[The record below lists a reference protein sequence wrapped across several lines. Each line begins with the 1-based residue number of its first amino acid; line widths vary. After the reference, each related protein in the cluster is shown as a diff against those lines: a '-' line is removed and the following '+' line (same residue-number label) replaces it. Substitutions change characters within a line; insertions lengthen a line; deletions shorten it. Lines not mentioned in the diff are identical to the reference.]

1 MQRQSCWPVI
11 HPRLA
16 CSSCGTRVSLP
27 TCPCPRLLVQVRR
40 SRFGVDGGALRG
52 VLSGLASD
60 WPSRDGSLKSCGSSC
75 CPPVFHRLAMSC
87 SLLLVL
93 LLGSAVTS
101 HIITSED
108 RQMAVK
114 AGPEEGEDVS
124 VLLQQLKVRVEQ
136 LEKES
141 KARGQR
147 RPAEQVQLHSAW
159 LWF

>member
-16 CSSCGTRVSLP
+16 RSSCGTRISLP
-27 TCPCPRLLVQVRR
+27 TGPCPRLLVQVRR

-52 VLSGLASD
+52 VLSALSSD
-60 WPSRDGSLKSCGSSC
+60 WPSRDGSLKSCSSSSC
-75 CPPVFHRLAMSC
+75 PVLHRLTMSR

-101 HIITSED
+101 QIITSED
-108 RQMAVK
+108 IQMGVK
-114 AGPEEGEDVS
+114 AGPEVGEDVS
-124 VLLQQLKVRVEQ
+124 VLLQQLKARVEQ

-147 RPAEQVQLHSAW
+147 RPAEQVQLHSG
-159 LWF
+159 